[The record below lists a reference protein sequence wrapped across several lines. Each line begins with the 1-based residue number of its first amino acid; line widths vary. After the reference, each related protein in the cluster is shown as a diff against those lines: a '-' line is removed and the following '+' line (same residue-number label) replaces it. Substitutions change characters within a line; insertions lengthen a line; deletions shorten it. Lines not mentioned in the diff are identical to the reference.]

1 MKKPIAILM
10 LFVYTVLTAGMTVI
24 VHTCGEES
32 ETTIAVSE
40 AKDPCACG
48 DEMSVDMC
56 CATEIKTVKIDDEQK
71 VIATATIIE
80 KLVILENL
88 VPPQFSTEQFLD
100 SGIEFQFAANV
111 SPPPKTDITLVNSV
125 FLI

>member
-1 MKKPIAILM
+1 MKKPITILM
-10 LFVYTVLTAGMTVI
+10 LFVYTVLTAGMTII
-24 VHTCGEES
+24 VHTCGGES

-71 VIATATIIE
+71 IIATATIIE
-80 KLVILENL
+80 KLVVLENL

-100 SGIEFQFAANV
+100 SGIAFQFAAYV